1 LSQGSLQNGQPL
13 PLVDLVGYIASLNI
27 FKIAALK
34 CDKII
39 IKVTTIS
46 DPLGFLATPIT
57 LFKEFSL
64 NPKDHPPPPPPPSGY
79 TATVKYSCKVEYS
92 F

>member
-1 LSQGSLQNGQPL
+1 LSQGSLQNGQLL

-34 CDKII
+34 CDKMI

-46 DPLGFLATPIT
+46 DPLDFLATPST
-57 LFKEFSL
+57 LLKEFS
-64 NPKDHPPPPPPPSGY
+64 PKPQKDPPPPGY
-79 TATVKYSCKVEYS
+79 TTTVDLSITKKRN
-92 F
+92 